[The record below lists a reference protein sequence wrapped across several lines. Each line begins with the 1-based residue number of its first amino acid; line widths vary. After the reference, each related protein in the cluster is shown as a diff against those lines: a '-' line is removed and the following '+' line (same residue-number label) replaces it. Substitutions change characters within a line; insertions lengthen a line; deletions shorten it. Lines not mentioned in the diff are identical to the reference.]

1 MNKNLTDAK
10 NTLLEIY
17 NIATQEQYSF
27 LFVDL
32 MKQNIN
38 DIFKIRFSKKMI
50 VEKMRTAFKDI
61 LTLYVIKYYA
71 EETNRL

>member
-61 LTLYVIKYYA
+61 LT
-71 EETNRL
+71 